1 MRRLVLAL
9 VLAAS
14 ACASD
19 DGAATSTAAV
29 STLAPT
35 VVTTAAQAG
44 GASPEAVARAYV
56 EALNARDPDRLVGF
70 FALPAEVRLSA
81 EQPYTTVQTA
91 ASLRSMLA
99 STPDCDHEIVSVA
112 ASGEDVAVSVV
123 VSGASCPFPGNEI
136 RITLR
141 VVDGLIVRLG

>member
-9 VLAAS
+9 VLAVS

-19 DGAATSTAAV
+19 DAATTSTAAV
-29 STLAPT
+29 STLNQI
-35 VVTTAAQAG
+35 VVTTVAHAG

-56 EALNARDPDRLVGF
+56 EALNSRDPDRLVAL
-70 FALPAEVRLSA
+70 FALPAEVRLNA
-81 EQPYTTVQTA
+81 EQPYTTVRTA

-99 STPDCDHEIVSVA
+99 STPDCDHTIVSVA
-112 ASGEDVAVSVV
+112 ASGEDVAVVVV
-123 VSGASCPFPGNEI
+123 VSGASCPFPGDGVEI
-136 RITLR
+136 TMR